1 MKKQFSKFV
10 CSSLLATALVSGVT
24 VSKAHATA
32 EPFIGQIMWFAG
44 NFCPRGWASADG
56 QLLAIA
62 QNSALFSLLGT
73 TYGGDGETTFGLPD
87 LRGRVSVN
95 EGTGPGL
102 SNYRLGQKV
111 GQEQTSDVPYHS
123 HTLGNG
129 VSATLKANGST
140 AALEN
145 NVASPEGNMLA
156 NGQRAAV
163 YGPGATGAGEEVA
176 LHSSSVSVT
185 GSTQTGGNVNTVD
198 IRQPTL
204 VLKACIALQGI
215 FPSRS

>member
-24 VSKAHATA
+24 VSKAHAAA
-32 EPFIGQIMWFAG
+32 EPFLGEVMWFAG

-56 QLLAIA
+56 QLMAIS

-73 TYGGDGETTFGLPD
+73 MYGGDGRTTFGLPD
-87 LRGRVSVN
+87 LRGRVAVN
-95 EGTGPGL
+95 AGQGPGL
-102 SNYRLGQKV
+102 SNYRQGQQV
-111 GQEQTSDVPYHS
+111 GQESTNEVPAHAHS
-123 HTLGNG
+123 LGNG
-129 VSATLKANGST
+129 VIATLKANGST
-140 AALEN
+140 ATLEN
-145 NVASPEGNMLA
+145 NVASPSGNMLA
-156 NGQRAAV
+156 NGQRAAI
-163 YGPGATGAGEEVA
+163 YGPQSTAPDDTVT

-185 GSTQTGGNVNTVD
+185 GSTQLTGTTYVD

-204 VLKACIALQGI
+204 ALKACIALQGV

>member
-1 MKKQFSKFV
+1 MKKQFSKLL
-10 CSSLLATALVSGVT
+10 CSSLLTSSLIGGVS
-24 VSKAHATA
+24 VSQVQAAS
-32 EPFIGQIMWFAG
+32 EPFIAEVMWFAG

-56 QLLAIA
+56 QLLAIN
-62 QNSALFSLLGT
+62 QNQALFSLLGT
-73 TYGGDGETTFGLPD
+73 TYGGDGRTTFGLPD
-87 LRGRVSVN
+87 LRGRTAVN

-102 SNYRLGQKV
+102 SNYRLGHKV

-145 NVASPEGNMLA
+145 NVASPEGSMLA

-163 YGPGATGAGEEVA
+163 YGPAATGAGEEVA

-185 GSTQTGGNVNTVD
+185 GTTQIGGNVTSVD

-204 VLKACIALQGI
+204 ALKACIALQGL
-215 FPSRS
+215 FPSRP